1 MTLRQVLGC
10 PQPKEWRL
18 DNPEKWGLDSTT
30 HGLTFQRFFAGTTT

>member
-1 MTLRQVLGC
+1 MTLRQLLSC

-18 DNPEKWGLDSTT
+18 GDPEKWGLDSTT

>member
-10 PQPKEWRL
+10 LQPKEWRL